1 MMMGIGGLGLLV
13 MLFFFVII
21 IGLAVWFVSVL
32 FPRSSNSEGY
42 NLPPTQQLPANT
54 TNLSNSALEI
64 LKQRYARGEITKAE
78 YETMRD
84 DILGS

>member
-1 MMMGIGGLGLLV
+1 MMGIGGLGLLV

-42 NLPPTQQLPANT
+42 NLPPTQPPANT
-54 TNLSNSALEI
+54 TDLSNSALDI

-78 YETMRD
+78 YETMRN

>member
-1 MMMGIGGLGLLV
+1 MMMGFGGLGLLF
-13 MLFFFVII
+13 MLFFFAII

-32 FPRSSNSEGY
+32 FPRAGRSQEYTLPQNQHPSASSTRAQG
-42 NLPPTQQLPANT
+42 
-54 TNLSNSALEI
+54 SAVDI

-84 DILGS
+84 DILSS